1 MPLSV
6 FEALWL
12 DAVCELAVCGMTV
25 LLMPNHACT
34 YTSFASFKVEEG
46 AAELTRH

>member
-12 DAVCELAVCGMTV
+12 DAVCELAICGITV
-25 LLMPNHACT
+25 LRMPNDACT
-34 YTSFASFKVEEG
+34 HASFASFKVKEG
-46 AAELTRH
+46 PAELTRH